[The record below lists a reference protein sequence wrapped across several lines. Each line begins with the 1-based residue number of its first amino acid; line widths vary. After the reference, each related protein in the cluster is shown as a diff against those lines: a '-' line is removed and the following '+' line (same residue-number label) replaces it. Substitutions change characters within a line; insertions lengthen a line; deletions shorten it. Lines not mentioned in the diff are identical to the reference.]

1 VCVLRVLFGV
11 LGLSRETVEVEPNHA
26 LVPKHELLSKEESE
40 RVLKELGV
48 KIWQLPRIAQDDPA
62 IRFKEAEVGQLVRIT
77 RRSDLVGEYAIY
89 RYVVSPFGQKGSAE
103 PVRAVSGSKE
113 PPSES
118 RKGKRSTKPK
128 KQRDATKPKTSR
140 RKSRKTVDAVNK
152 E

>member
-11 LGLSRETVEVEPNHA
+11 LGLSRETVEVEPNHI
-26 LVPKHELLSKEESE
+26 LVPRHELLSKEESE

-77 RRSDLVGEYAIY
+77 RRSDLVGDYAIY

-103 PVRAVSGSKE
+103 PARLASPSKE
-113 PPSES
+113 IPVE
-118 RKGKRSTKPK
+118 GKRKKRSAKSGEQKEKTKS
-128 KQRDATKPKTSR
+128 RGSR
-140 RKSRKTVDAVNK
+140 RRSKTVDAIN
-152 E
+152 EE